1 MAGVWHQSD
10 RAQSLLMAHQETC
23 VELTRMKKTFFSLT
37 ALTLLGSA
45 LAQGVPVSWNNSTLS
60 TATYVVL
67 DAKVIG
73 NTALVS
79 QEQMNGI
86 LAAIKRDS
94 AGAIQRKYPNA
105 KIATDPSTPGAIKV
119 QPTFT
124 TPSALV
130 PWAKMSL
137 RYDLTLSDGTVALND
152 TFSVMEVY
160 RHSWNAM
167 NYVGDRMISKMP

>member
-1 MAGVWHQSD
+1 
-10 RAQSLLMAHQETC
+10 
-23 VELTRMKKTFFSLT
+23 MKKALLTLT
-37 ALTLLGSA
+37 ALTLASPA
-45 LAQGVPVSWNNSTLS
+45 LAQTLPGSWNASTLS

-67 DAKVIG
+67 DARVVG

-79 QEQMNGI
+79 QQQMNDI

-105 KIATDPSTPGAIKV
+105 KIATDPSTPNAIRV

-124 TPSALV
+124 APSALV
-130 PWAKMSL
+130 PWAKMGL
-137 RYDLTLSDGTVALND
+137 RYDLALPDGNVALND

-167 NYVGDRMISKMP
+167 NYVGDRLIAKMP